1 MSDPGHDVGAAADRM
16 GARRLEHLLRH
27 LRESGDRTLLR
38 RAGRGHPHQSD
49 RDLPQLRDI
58 DGDGVK
64 DGKGWEWYYR
74 NRLESI
80 ASRDGLAIAS
90 ADLVGADGCADK
102 DGKQPCDFP
111 GGSVIVRG
119 SADYSAG
126 QNADGTLVVGTEG
139 ALSNT
144 KDLRVSYPSTTRVAN
159 DFHPDYYTKWYAELA
174 DRQESDMS
182 LNNRYGSADGPR
194 VAVANVAGV
203 WADKQAN
210 VDMMVRYAE
219 QAAAD
224 DVDLLVFP
232 ETVLTGYDS
241 TDPRAMRTR
250 TA

>member
-1 MSDPGHDVGAAADRM
+1 MLLQTEWGLAGLSICYDTYANPEIERYYAAQGAGILINPTATSR
-16 GARRLEHLLRH
+16 
-27 LRESGDRTLLR
+27 SY
-38 RAGRGHPHQSD
+38 
-49 RDLPQLRDI
+49 RDI

-90 ADLVGADGCADK
+90 ADLVGADGYADK

-159 DFHPDYYTKWYAELA
+159 GFHPDYYAKWYA
-174 DRQESDMS
+174 
-182 LNNRYGSADGPR
+182 
-194 VAVANVAGV
+194 
-203 WADKQAN
+203 
-210 VDMMVRYAE
+210 
-219 QAAAD
+219 
-224 DVDLLVFP
+224 
-232 ETVLTGYDS
+232 
-241 TDPRAMRTR
+241 
-250 TA
+250 